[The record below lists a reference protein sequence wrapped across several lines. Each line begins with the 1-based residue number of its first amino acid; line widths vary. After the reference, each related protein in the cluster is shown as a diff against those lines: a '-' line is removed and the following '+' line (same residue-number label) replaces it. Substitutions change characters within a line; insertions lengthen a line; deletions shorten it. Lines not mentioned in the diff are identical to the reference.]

1 MRISD
6 WSSDVCSSD
15 LELQMLAH
23 RYGVSVNGLLR
34 REAVHTDL
42 LPRFRKLRE
51 TEDDHTAEAV
61 SLLNGL
67 IAADVELE
75 NIPGIQR
82 QQNYHPEKGIS
93 QRNLTQRPAQHA
105 RALRR
110 KNKMGPGAHSDRPEE
125 NR

>member
-75 NIPGIQR
+75 NILGIQR
-82 QQNYHPEKGIS
+82 RQNYPPEKGD
-93 QRNLTQRPAQHA
+93 
-105 RALRR
+105 R
-110 KNKMGPGAHSDRPEE
+110 KRTRLKSSH
-125 NR
+125 

>member
-75 NIPGIQR
+75 NILGIQR
-82 QQNYHPEKGIS
+82 RQNYPPEKGSS
-93 QRNLTQRPAQHA
+93 QGDVKQMAAQHA
-105 RALRR
+105 SELR
-110 KNKMGPGAHSDRPEE
+110 E
-125 NR
+125 